1 MMSDYPRAG
10 EPFWERVPKFSMNF
24 EEILSCAFGDFEEQN
39 KVFEHSILL
48 LLFLIIVLLLI
59 MHVIIIIVE

>member
-1 MMSDYPRAG
+1 
-10 EPFWERVPKFSMNF
+10 VPKFSMNF